1 MQITR
6 PDNVKISF
14 STSGSGP
21 LALVFVHGAFI
32 DKEYWEGQVNHFSS
46 KYQVVTID
54 MAGHGTSGNNRDDWS
69 METFGKDVVAV
80 INEFA
85 LQKIILIGHSMGG
98 DIVLEVAGAIPEKVI
113 GLVGV
118 DNFKNAGTALSPE
131 IQEQIEQALL
141 MMETDFAAV
150 SESFARQMLI
160 TPSTSH
166 PISERV
172 TGDYRNFTPRVG
184 IAMLRSGFL
193 YYSREREWLQNLK
206 MKLYLI
212 NVDYFPTNETLL
224 KQYANAGYEVRKVEG
239 SCHYPMI
246 ENPEDFNR
254 ILGEIVSEIEA
265 GL

>member
-32 DKEYWEGQVNHFSS
+32 DQEYWKDQVNHFSS
-46 KYQVVTID
+46 QYQVVTID
-54 MAGHGTSGNNRDDWS
+54 LAGHGESGNNRDDWS

-80 INEFA
+80 INELD
-85 LQKIILIGHSMGG
+85 LQKVILIGHSMGG
-98 DIVLEVAGAIPEKVI
+98 DVVLEVAGAIPEKII

-131 IQEQIEQALL
+131 IQEQIDQALL

-150 SESFARQMLI
+150 SENYARYMLA

-166 PISERV
+166 PVRERIA
-172 TGDYRNFTPRVG
+172 GDYRNFTPSAG
-184 IAMLRSGFL
+184 LAILRSGGA
-193 YYSREREWLQNLK
+193 YYNRERELLQKLK
-206 MKLYLI
+206 VKLYLI
-212 NVDYFPTNETLL
+212 NVDYLPTNEALL
-224 KQYANAGYEVRKVEG
+224 KQYANAGYEVRKIEG

-246 ENPEDFNR
+246 ENPEGFNR
-254 ILGEIVSEIEA
+254 ILSEIISEIGA
-265 GL
+265 DV